1 MCVATVV
8 YFLSIESSMLFV
20 VVYSVEYEVLDEVV
34 IVSDMSQDVAKR
46 SCLLGYSWDWN
57 VVLMAT
63 IVGYGYDKVVA
74 WVGRE
79 DIRCMNTTVFETIS
93 A

>member
-1 MCVATVV
+1 MVV
-8 YFLSIESSMLFV
+8 CFLSIGSSMMCV
-20 VVYSVEYEVLDEVV
+20 VCSLEYEVLDEVV

-63 IVGYGYDKVVA
+63 IVGYGYDKVAA

-79 DIRCMNTTVFETIS
+79 GLRYMNTALFETVS
-93 A
+93 ANIAY